1 MVRWGVRYPS
11 DTEGE
16 AAVRLPDVI
25 LCVCKDHRHPSSA
38 MPAKGSKRKNAPA
51 AKAENSAVAIED
63 PEEIDDVPLSQR

>member
-1 MVRWGVRYPS
+1 
-11 DTEGE
+11 
-16 AAVRLPDVI
+16 
-25 LCVCKDHRHPSSA
+25 